1 MTQTPLGDY
10 DLDPFGNS
18 DPLPDLS
25 GAPEEDDYELDPFG
39 NSDPLPDLSGEADVN
54 DYELDPWGEGWEN
67 RLNTP

>member
-25 GAPEEDDYELDPFG
+25 GAPEEDDYELDP
-39 NSDPLPDLSGEADVN
+39 
-54 DYELDPWGEGWEN
+54 WGEGWEN
-67 RLNTP
+67 CLNTP